1 MKKLLSLLLVL
12 TMVFAIACAGATVSS
27 AANDGIKLIA
37 YCPGAGVP
45 FQTVE
50 KFAEIVNAADC
61 GVVVEVH
68 ENGTLGNDA
77 EAIESTRMGTID
89 VICAGTSGFTA
100 FYEPAKVLDLPFL
113 FSDAKKACEV
123 MNGEVGEEI
132 FANFPQFGL
141 VYLGEGDN
149 GMRHISTTN
158 RPIHTAA
165 DVEGLKI
172 RVPTSQLY
180 LDVWEALGATPV
192 ALALPE
198 LALALANGTAEAQ
211 DNATYHLVANAT
223 YDNIKYFSY
232 FNYMWMGPTIAM
244 NSVSFS
250 KLSEEQQKVVKE
262 AGYEAGRYGF
272 ELIEEANAEGEA
284 TLKEAGVEFDAE
296 PDVQS
301 FKDKLDIPAYYD
313 RYENETWFN
322 RDLLN
327 AILEAIA

>member
-113 FSDAKKACEV
+113 FSDAKQACEV

-132 FANFPQFGL
+132 FANFPQF
-141 VYLGEGDN
+141 
-149 GMRHISTTN
+149 RCR
-158 RPIHTAA
+158 RPEDPCPDQPA
-165 DVEGLKI
+165 VSG
-172 RVPTSQLY
+172 RVGSP
-180 LDVWEALGATPV
+180 GCHPGR
-192 ALALPE
+192 P
-198 LALALANGTAEAQ
+198 
-211 DNATYHLVANAT
+211 
-223 YDNIKYFSY
+223 
-232 FNYMWMGPTIAM
+232 GPA
-244 NSVSFS
+244 
-250 KLSEEQQKVVKE
+250 
-262 AGYEAGRYGF
+262 
-272 ELIEEANAEGEA
+272 
-284 TLKEAGVEFDAE
+284 
-296 PDVQS
+296 
-301 FKDKLDIPAYYD
+301 
-313 RYENETWFN
+313 
-322 RDLLN
+322 
-327 AILEAIA
+327 

>member
-12 TMVFAIACAGATVSS
+12 AMVFAVACAGTTVSS
-27 AANDGIKLIA
+27 AADDSIKLVA

-100 FYEPAKVLDLPFL
+100 FYELAKVLDLPFL
-113 FSDAKKACEV
+113 FSDAKQACDV

-149 GMRHISTTN
+149 GLRH
-158 RPIHTAA
+158 RIHRFKACRLESVRVTVTATWGDPSA
-165 DVEGLKI
+165 RIFEV
-172 RVPTSQLY
+172 RVY
-180 LDVWEALGATPV
+180 
-192 ALALPE
+192 
-198 LALALANGTAEAQ
+198 
-211 DNATYHLVANAT
+211 
-223 YDNIKYFSY
+223 
-232 FNYMWMGPTIAM
+232 
-244 NSVSFS
+244 
-250 KLSEEQQKVVKE
+250 
-262 AGYEAGRYGF
+262 
-272 ELIEEANAEGEA
+272 
-284 TLKEAGVEFDAE
+284 
-296 PDVQS
+296 
-301 FKDKLDIPAYYD
+301 
-313 RYENETWFN
+313 
-322 RDLLN
+322 
-327 AILEAIA
+327 